1 MSDIDVNKEP
11 VIQIAMT
18 TQDTEKTDIVSIN
31 SGCSTIDSPSANEDG
46 TLTGSPRSKSDKK
59 CKEPASAGPC
69 CYKALPSPF
78 NYTTHLD
85 YWTVDE
91 EATTFWDLY
100 GKKLATKNLCISI
113 GNLLLAFAVWLI
125 WSIVGVLLLNSW
137 EETNGEYYHFSS
149 WKADMTKAEY
159 KATLWLLPAT
169 AGLSGATLRLTNSF
183 MIAPS
188 GGRNV
193 ISQTSI
199 LLLI

>member
-1 MSDIDVNKEP
+1 MDDATETNNVDKPLS
-11 VIQIAMT
+11 VIQMENAIKMGVLSE
-18 TQDTEKTDIVSIN
+18 TQN
-31 SGCSTIDSPSANEDG
+31 SKQEPELITGQQIQKDS
-46 TLTGSPRSKSDKK
+46 K
-59 CKEPASAGPC
+59 CVEPASIGPL
-69 CYKALPSPF
+69 CYKSLPGA
-78 NYTTHLD
+78 YKWTTHLD

-91 EATTFWDLY
+91 NASKFWDLY
-100 GKKLATKNLCISI
+100 GKSIANKNLWISI